1 VRICQ
6 LVRLMKN
13 GEPFKMS
20 KRSGDLVTV
29 ADVVEEVGA
38 DATRFMLLFR
48 RNDAAMDF
56 DFALVKE
63 QTRDNPVFYVQ
74 YAHARTCSVFRVAE
88 RELPGMDLS
97 DEALRTAELEKLATA
112 AELDLVRTVA
122 QWPRTVAAAALAHE
136 PHRIAFYLYE
146 LAGAFHG
153 FWAKGKEDV
162 SLRFVNAAD
171 PTLTLARLALVG
183 AVRQVL
189 VNGLTILG
197 VSAPDE
203 LS

>member
-1 VRICQ
+1 
-6 LVRLMKN
+6 
-13 GEPFKMS
+13 
-20 KRSGDLVTV
+20 
-29 ADVVEEVGA
+29 VVDEVGA
-38 DATRFMLLFR
+38 DAVRFMLTYR

-74 YAHARTCSVFRVAE
+74 YAHARACSVFRNAE
-88 RELPGMDLS
+88 KELPGLDVS
-97 DEALRTAELEKLATA
+97 AAALGHAQIERLASPAEI
-112 AELDLVRTVA
+112 ELIRALA
-122 QWPRTVAAAALAHE
+122 QWPRTVAQAATSHE

-153 FWAKGKEDV
+153 FWAKGKDDV
-162 SLRFVNAAD
+162 GLRFVNVED
-171 PTLTLARLALVG
+171 TTLTLARLALVS

-189 VNGLTILG
+189 VNGLGILG
-197 VSAPDE
+197 VSAPAE